1 MEGLDVELSKAV
13 NNAVNDDANPGDG
26 AVSPDTAGR
35 IKRVFL
41 TSLHLN
47 LSESDLD
54 FEQSLDEVVGL
65 DSLAVLEFVTA
76 LEKEFGIMIEP
87 ELLRLDFVKD
97 LPRLGAYVQDR
108 VTRARRAGSPAT
120 NRPAP
125 HDL

>member
-97 LPRLGAYVQDR
+97 LPQLGAYVQDR
-108 VTRARRAGSPAT
+108 LTRARRAASPGNKPPRSA
-120 NRPAP
+120 
-125 HDL
+125 